1 MMWLQV
7 MASLG
12 MKRCFYEDSYPKL
25 RRSSS
30 RRSKPAQSTLC
41 LLGTPQSDSVIA
53 ASIAKSLT
61 SPERTECLARNSN

>member
-12 MKRCFYEDSYPKL
+12 TKRCLYEDSYPKQ
-25 RRSSS
+25 RISCSC
-30 RRSKPAQSTLC
+30 RSKPAQSTLC
-41 LLGTPQSDSVIA
+41 LLGTPKSDSVIA

-61 SPERTECLARNSN
+61 SPERTECLAQNSN